1 MEEKT
6 RDEIL
11 CVSTGFMGPPLRQES
26 GPIRL
31 GYGGILVVEP
41 ILTVFLSR
49 GERNEF
55 HTECTAMR

>member
-11 CVSTGFMGPPLRQES
+11 CVSTGFTGPPLRQES
-26 GPIRL
+26 GPICL
-31 GYGGILVVEP
+31 GCGGILVVEP
-41 ILTVFLSR
+41 FLTVFLSR

-55 HTECTAMR
+55 RSKCTAVR